1 MRALVKAKPE
11 PGIWMEEVTPPDV
24 GPNDVLV
31 EVSKTAICGTDLHIL
46 NWDRWAQHTIP
57 VPMAVGHEFM
67 GRVTEI
73 GSEVERIEVGQRVAG
88 EGHITCGVCRNC
100 RAGRRH
106 FCRNTIGVGVDR
118 PGAFAQFI
126 AIPAFNAYPVPDD
139 IDDSVASLLDS
150 LGNATHTALSYDLV
164 GEDVLATGA
173 GPIGM
178 MAVAIARHVGARYVV
193 ATDVN
198 HYRLAIVAEMGA
210 DRAVDPRVTDLND
223 VMADLGMMEGFDVG
237 LEMSGVASALQ
248 QMLDTM
254 NNGGNV
260 ALLGIPSKERNPI
273 DWNEII
279 FKGLTLKGIYGRKL
293 FETWYKMIAMLET
306 GLDIAPVITHEFP
319 ADRFEEA
326 FAVAASG
333 ECGKVLLDWAGGTNR
348 S

>member
-1 MRALVKAKPE
+1 MRALAKSRPE
-11 PGIWMEEVTPPDV
+11 PGIWMEQIDQPVV
-24 GPNDVLV
+24 GHNDVLV
-31 EVSKTAICGTDLHIL
+31 RVSKTSICGTDLHIL
-46 NWDRWAQHTIP
+46 NWDSWAQRTIELG
-57 VPMAVGHEFM
+57 MAIGHEFV
-67 GRVTEI
+67 GTVVEI
-73 GSEVERIEVGQRVAG
+73 GSEVERIEPGQRVAG

-106 FCRNTIGVGVDR
+106 FCRNTIGVGIDR
-118 PGAFAQFI
+118 PGAFAEYI

-139 IDDSVASLLDS
+139 IEDSVASLLDP
-150 LGNATHTALSYDLV
+150 LGNATHTSLAFDLV
-164 GEDVLATGA
+164 GEDVLVTGT

-198 HYRLAIVAEMGA
+198 RYRLDIVAKMGA
-210 DRAVDPRVTDLND
+210 DRAVDVTKTELSE
-223 VMADLGMMEGFDVG
+223 VMDDLGMTEGFDVG
-237 LEMSGVASALQ
+237 MEMSGVGAALQ
-248 QMLDTM
+248 QMLDSM

-279 FKGLTLKGIYGRKL
+279 FKGLTLKGVYGRRL

-306 GLDIAPVITHEFP
+306 GLDISGIITHEFP
-319 ADRFEEA
+319 ADSYQEA
-326 FAVAASG
+326 FEAAASG
-333 ECGKVLLDWAGGTNR
+333 ESGKVLLDW